1 MLLLVPRLYSLDMD
15 GYGLCVGM
23 KVPKTWQQVRRL
35 ELKNFYG
42 YIGIVV
48 LGRMYVRL
56 DAEEGNFYIII
67 ILGVLGKSV
76 YNTYVVEKEVKL
88 ET

>member
-1 MLLLVPRLYSLDMD
+1 MD

-23 KVPKTWQQVRRL
+23 KVPKTRQQVRRL

-67 ILGVLGKSV
+67 IILWVLGKSV
-76 YNTYVVEKEVKL
+76 YNTYVAEEEEVKL